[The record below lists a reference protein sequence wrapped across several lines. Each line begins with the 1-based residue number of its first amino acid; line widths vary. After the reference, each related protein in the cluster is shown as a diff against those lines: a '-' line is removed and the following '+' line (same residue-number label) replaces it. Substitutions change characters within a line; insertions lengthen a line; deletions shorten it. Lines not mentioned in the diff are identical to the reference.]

1 MKKEYPSVTQDRIGE
16 LENEI
21 SRLKGVIATIEERYR
36 NFFEKGNDGICY
48 IKFPDPVPVFLP
60 VDDQTEKMIRTG
72 YISECNKALAIMYG
86 YSEPDQLTGKTLL
99 ELYGGEISEFN
110 FEANKQVILSGYQV
124 ENVITKEIGLNGEW
138 KYYSNT
144 AYCQIKD
151 DLILGVWCIQ
161 KDITEEVLAK
171 KIRDIQLRIA
181 TTITGTNTLGEV
193 IEIIRKVIDDLIDSP
208 GLRYIATD
216 GGSYSNDPI
225 VEMILK
231 EGKGVVYTAAAIQEM
246 VPSGEYAEVKSL
258 LGVPVAT
265 SDEKFGVLMVCSN
278 SELTTF
284 GPRELSL
291 FEILARELAV
301 FIKKD
306 RVVAELIRA
315 REKAEEMNR
324 VKSNFLANMSHELRT
339 PLLGILGY
347 AELIEEEVSGDP
359 ELTEMV
365 NRIVNGAKRLHDTV
379 SMILDYSSIE
389 EEIISPHFV
398 KTEIVTRLRDIFE
411 LQRSQA
417 EKKGLKYFMTSPSN
431 GVYCNIDIHM
441 FNTLIDNLI
450 NNAIKFTPE
459 GEVELGIKTLGSEV
473 RIIINDTGIG
483 ISQAELDHIW
493 GAFRQASEG
502 LGRDFEGNGLGLTV
516 ANRFAE
522 LMDAT
527 IGIESEPGRGT
538 SVSVTFPLAV

>member
-1 MKKEYPSVTQDRIGE
+1 MTQKRIGE

-21 SRLKGVIATIEERYR
+21 SRLNGVIATIEERYR

-48 IKFPDPVPVFLP
+48 IKFPDPVPTSLP
-60 VDDQTEKMIRTG
+60 VDDQTDKMIRTG

-151 DLILGVWCIQ
+151 GLILGVWSIQ

-181 TTITGTNTLGEV
+181 TTITGTNTLEEV
-193 IEIIRKVIDDLIDSP
+193 IEIIRKVMYDLIDSS
-208 GLRYIATD
+208 GLRYIATA

-246 VPSGEYAEVKSL
+246 VPSGEHAEVKSL

-265 SDEKFGVLMVCSN
+265 SDEKFGVLMVLSN
-278 SELTTF
+278 SELSTF

-347 AELIEEEVSGDP
+347 AELIEEEVSENP

-365 NRIVNGAKRLHDTV
+365 QRIVSGASRLHDTV
-379 SMILDYSSIE
+379 KMILDYSNIE
-389 EEIISPHFV
+389 AEIIAPHLV
-398 KTEIVTRLRDIFE
+398 KIDIIPQMRDIFE

-417 EKKGLKYFMTSPSN
+417 EKKGLTYSMVNFT
-431 GVYCNIDIHM
+431 GAVFCNIDIHM
-441 FNTLIDNLI
+441 FNTLLDNLLS
-450 NNAIKFTPE
+450 NAIKFTLF
-459 GEVELGIKTLGSEV
+459 GKVNLEVVTSGSEV
-473 RIIINDTGIG
+473 KIIISDTGIG
-483 ISQAELDHIW
+483 IARSVLDHIW

-522 LMDAT
+522 LMGAT

-538 SVSVTFPLAV
+538 SVTVTFPLAV

>member
-1 MKKEYPSVTQDRIGE
+1 MTQDRIGE

-21 SRLKGVIATIEERYR
+21 SRLNGVIATIEERYR

-110 FEANKQVILSGYQV
+110 FEANKQVIMSGYQV

-144 AYCQIKD
+144 AYCQIND
-151 DLILGVWCIQ
+151 DLILGVWSIQ
-161 KDITEEVLAK
+161 RDITEEVQSK

-181 TTITGTNTLGEV
+181 TTITGTNTLEEV
-193 IEIIRKVIDDLIDSP
+193 IEIIRKVMDDLIDCSD
-208 GLRYIATD
+208 LRYIATD
-216 GGSYSNDPI
+216 GESYSNDPL

-231 EGKGVVYTAAAIQEM
+231 DGKGVVYSAGTIQEM

-265 SDEKFGVLMVCSN
+265 SDEKFGVLMVLSN
-278 SELTTF
+278 SELSTF
-284 GPRELSL
+284 GPRELSI
-291 FEILARELAV
+291 FEILAKELAI

-306 RVVAELIRA
+306 RVVAELISA

-347 AELIEEEVSGDP
+347 AELIEEEVSENP

-365 NRIVNGAKRLHDTV
+365 QRIVSGASRLHDTV
-379 SMILDYSSIE
+379 KMILDYSNIE
-389 EEIISPHFV
+389 AEIIAPHLV
-398 KTEIVTRLRDIFE
+398 KIDIIPQMRDIFE

-417 EKKGLKYFMTSPSN
+417 EKKGLTYSMVNFT
-431 GVYCNIDIHM
+431 GAVFCNIDIHM
-441 FNTLIDNLI
+441 FNTLLDNLLS
-450 NNAIKFTPE
+450 NAIKFTLF
-459 GEVELGIKTLGSEV
+459 GKVNLEVVTSGSEV
-473 RIIINDTGIG
+473 KIIISDTGIG
-483 ISQAELDHIW
+483 IARSVLDHIW

-522 LMDAT
+522 LMGAT

-538 SVSVTFPLAV
+538 SVTVTFPLAI